1 MKSNRGT
8 KRGCVWNNNTCC
20 HWAGDAS
27 PRTCRTLCANRLRKS
42 KRTTLIRMK
51 GLVAGLPAAQH
62 THSQRCAA
70 ASQCVVA
77 LCLVCLS
84 SLLLEEQE
92 AVLDYFQR
100 EDKGAGRV
108 RVSWAPPP
116 SSSEDLSVSWGVCE
130 CGVQRSESVVNI
142 IHRHRNQKDGSLAST
157 CTCGA
162 TISYLKQ
169 PKQEVTAIKMSE
181 RALCQDGRTNG
192 CYSTFLRFH

>member
-8 KRGCVWNNNTCC
+8 KRGCVWNNHTCC

-62 THSQRCAA
+62 THST
-70 ASQCVVA
+70 
-77 LCLVCLS
+77 LCSSISVCRGFVS
-84 SLLLEEQE
+84 GLLIFTP
-92 AVLDYFQR
+92 AG
-100 EDKGAGRV
+100 GAGGCFGLFSARGQ
-108 RVSWAPPP
+108 RRRSGSGQLSPPP

-142 IHRHRNQKDGSLAST
+142 IHRHRNQIGGSLAST

-169 PKQEVTAIKMSE
+169 PKQEVTAVKMSE

-192 CYSTFLRFH
+192 CYSTFLRFL